1 MYPVIP
7 AELTQSAI
15 QLVVC
20 FVALLGTMSL
30 RGHQFR

>member
-7 AELTQSAI
+7 AELTQNAI

-20 FVALLGTMSL
+20 FVADSRDHVRILSL
-30 RGHQFR
+30 V